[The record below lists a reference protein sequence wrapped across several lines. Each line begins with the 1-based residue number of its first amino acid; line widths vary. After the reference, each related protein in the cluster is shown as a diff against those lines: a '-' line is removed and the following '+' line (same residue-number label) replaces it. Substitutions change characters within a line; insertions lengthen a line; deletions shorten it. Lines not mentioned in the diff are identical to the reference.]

1 MDENQFPKLDKTAF
15 FIFSSFEEAEK
26 ADEEYWLSKTPKEHL
41 QYMELLQKFNLWI
54 YGGKTNK
61 ESQFD

>member
-1 MDENQFPKLDKTAF
+1 MDENQFPRLDKTAL

-41 QYMELLQKFNLWI
+41 QYMELLRKLNLWI
-54 YGGKTNK
+54 YGDKKDEEG
-61 ESQFD
+61 QLD